1 MESQTENQTEDQSTD
16 QQVFL
21 RVDISGSWVI
31 PMSHYVGD
39 VSEPSAVAAYEQQAW
54 ADGYYTI
61 AEVLALAN
69 TDGRLVVRFSSEAV
83 ESERV

>member
-21 RVDISGSWVI
+21 RADISGSWVI
-31 PMSHYVGD
+31 PMSLYKGEISDPVD
-39 VSEPSAVAAYEQQAW
+39 AAAYEQRSW
-54 ADGYYTI
+54 EEGHYSIED
-61 AEVLALAN
+61 VLAMVE
-69 TDGRLVVRFSSEAV
+69 DGRLVVRFSSEAV

>member
-1 MESQTENQTEDQSTD
+1 MEGQTED

-21 RVDISGSWVI
+21 RADISGSWVI
-31 PMSHYVGD
+31 PMSRYEGD
-39 VSEPSAVAAYEQQAW
+39 VSDPSEVAAYEQQAW

-61 AEVLALAN
+61 AEVLAMAN

-83 ESERV
+83 ESDRV